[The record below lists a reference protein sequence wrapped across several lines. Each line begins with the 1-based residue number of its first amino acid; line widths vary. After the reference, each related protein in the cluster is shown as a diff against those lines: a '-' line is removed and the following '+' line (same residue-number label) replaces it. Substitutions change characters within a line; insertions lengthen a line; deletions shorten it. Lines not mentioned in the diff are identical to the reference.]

1 MATNTRADVLSW
13 RGRDLIDND
22 GDKIGTIDEIYLDRE
37 SDEPEWAVVTTG
49 LFGTKRTFVPLSQ
62 AQPHED
68 GVRVPFDKAT
78 VKDAPRIDPDGALSR
93 DEERTLYQH
102 YGRDYA
108 DYDGPSG
115 VLDADTARGDLDATR
130 GERGG
135 PGTDTSGPNTD
146 DAMTRSEERLDVGTE
161 KVQAGRARLRKYIV
175 TENVT
180 QTVPVSREEV
190 RLEREPVTDA
200 NRGDALQGPD
210 LTESEHEVTLHAEK
224 PVVDKR
230 VEPVERVRLGKETV
244 TEQQQVSEE
253 VRREEIDVEGDEDR
267 LNR

>member
-1 MATNTRADVLSW
+1 LVL
-13 RGRDLIDND
+13 RVTKEIVKGAPNIDDDGHLEEAEND
-22 GDKIGTIDEIYLDRE
+22 RLYEYYSGYVG
-37 SDEPEWAVVTTG
+37 TTG
-49 LFGTKRTFVPLSQ
+49 YDTTGGYQDTTR
-62 AQPHED
+62 
-68 GVRVPFDKAT
+68 
-78 VKDAPRIDPDGALSR
+78 DAGWD
-93 DEERTLYQH
+93 T
-102 YGRDYA
+102 GR
-108 DYDGPSG
+108 S
-115 VLDADTARGDLDATR
+115 
-130 GERGG
+130 
-135 PGTDTSGPNTD
+135 TD

-200 NRGDALQGPD
+200 NRGDALQGPE
-210 LTESEHEVTLHAEK
+210 LTESEHEVTLHAEQ

>member
-1 MATNTRADVLSW
+1 MMTDTLDPRQLMGTTAVDTEGT
-13 RGRDLIDND
+13 
-22 GDKIGTIDEIYLDRE
+22 KIGSVEQVYL
-37 SDEPEWAVVTTG
+37 SDQTGEPEWVTVRTGMLGNKQSFAPLQGARLQGGELVLRVTKDHVKGAPNIDDDGHLDEAENDRLYEYYSGYVGTTG
-49 LFGTKRTFVPLSQ
+49 YETTG
-62 AQPHED
+62 
-68 GVRVPFDKAT
+68 G
-78 VKDAPRIDPDGALSR
+78 
-93 DEERTLYQH
+93 YQDT
-102 YGRDYA
+102 GRDT
-108 DYDGPSG
+108 G
-115 VLDADTARGDLDATR
+115 RG
-130 GERGG
+130 
-135 PGTDTSGPNTD
+135 TD